1 MYLGDL
7 NQKINLRLTD
17 KEFDF
22 LVMMASALDESVS
35 ACARRILDDYITT
48 VTAVASKI
56 ENEDEGDDVHG
67 YAKTDFHD

>member
-17 KEFDF
+17 KEFSF
-22 LVMMASALDESVS
+22 LVVMGDALGESVS
-35 ACARRILDDYITT
+35 ACARRILDDYIAT

-56 ENEDEGDDVHG
+56 ENEDKGDDVHG